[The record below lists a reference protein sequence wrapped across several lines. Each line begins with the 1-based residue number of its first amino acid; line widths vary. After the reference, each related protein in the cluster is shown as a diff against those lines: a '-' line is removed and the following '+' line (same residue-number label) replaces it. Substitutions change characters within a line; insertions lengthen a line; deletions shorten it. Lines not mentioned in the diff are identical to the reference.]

1 MTRTLIAAVTAMAL
15 LGTSAAAQEVSYDLD
30 RSADFSSLHDYVW
43 IRGTPVNDDLNHRRI
58 VEAIDEQ
65 LAAKGLHR
73 TTEREA
79 ADVLIA
85 YHAVFAR
92 DLAVHAM
99 SSGWGGYRFA
109 PSRSGSARVEQVVV
123 GTLVVEVIDAKTG
136 STIWRGMTTREVD
149 VQASPEKREKNIDK
163 ATEKLFKHYP
173 SAADLS

>member
-15 LGTSAAAQEVSYDLD
+15 LGTSAAAQDVNYDFD
-30 RSADFSSLHDYVW
+30 KSADFSSLHDYAWV
-43 IRGTPVNDDLNHRRI
+43 RGTPVNDELNHRRI

-73 TTEREA
+73 ADGRND

-92 DLAVHAM
+92 DLAIHGM
-99 SSGWGGYRFA
+99 SSGWGGYRLA

-136 STIWRGMTTREVD
+136 STIWRGIATREVD
-149 VQASPEKREKNIDK
+149 VNASPEKREKNIDK
-163 ATEKLFKHYP
+163 ATQKLFKHYP
-173 SAADLS
+173 PTT